1 MWLRLF
7 LTFRE
12 TATSETRMCSCGR
25 AECLGRE
32 LRTGRSRVWMTSG
45 SFAQIPGGIIEDS
58 CVLRGVMINKDVTH
72 PRMRR
77 YIKNPRIV
85 LLDSSLEYKKGESQ
99 VRLPACLLAAAGGLG
114 LPTGTRK

>member
-1 MWLRLF
+1 MLSDGPSVTVITSRLLLKYIF
-7 LTFRE
+7 L
-12 TATSETRMCSCGR
+12 
-25 AECLGRE
+25 
-32 LRTGRSRVWMTSG
+32 
-45 SFAQIPGGIIEDS
+45 AQIPGGIIEDS

-99 VRLPACLLAAAGGLG
+99 VRSLAWLVFFFFSFS
-114 LPTGTRK
+114 LRQVLFT

>member
-1 MWLRLF
+1 MRN
-7 LTFRE
+7 
-12 TATSETRMCSCGR
+12 
-25 AECLGRE
+25 CLLLVVDE
-32 LRTGRSRVWMTSG
+32 SG

-99 VRLPACLLAAAGGLG
+99 VRFLALFLEVGVR
-114 LPTGTRK
+114 T